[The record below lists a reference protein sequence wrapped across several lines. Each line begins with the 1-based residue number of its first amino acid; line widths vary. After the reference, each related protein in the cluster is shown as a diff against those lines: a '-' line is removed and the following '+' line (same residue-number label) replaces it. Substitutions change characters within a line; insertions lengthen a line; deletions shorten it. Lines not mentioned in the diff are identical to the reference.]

1 MVLLVDL
8 DVLLVDVVVVN
19 VVVLVVGGVDEPN
32 DARASIAVSGVVVV
46 EMVTLVVGVVVT
58 GKIAVMLRVML

>member
-1 MVLLVDL
+1 MVLLVDE
-8 DVLLVDVVVVN
+8 VVGN
-19 VVVLVVGGVDEPN
+19 VEVLVVVGVDEPN